1 MTAEEIARL
10 RKEYA
15 LSSLNEDD
23 VAASPIIQFEKW
35 WEDASKSEILEYNAM
50 TIASTGQDGMP
61 EARTVLLK
69 AFDEKGFVFFTNY
82 NSAKSQ
88 QLDFNANCCLLF
100 FWKELER
107 QVRINGIAEKIS
119 VKESIDYFDSRPDGS
134 KIGAWASPQ
143 SVVVAGK
150 TWLKETFEYYAERF
164 KHGKIPKPPHWGG
177 YRVKPTK
184 IEFWQGRPSRMHD
197 RILYT
202 PVADSAEGQWK
213 TERLAP

>member
-1 MTAEEIARL
+1 MKPEELSQL
-10 RKEYA
+10 RKEYT
-15 LSSLNEDD
+15 LHTLNEED
-23 VAASPIIQFEKW
+23 VADSPFTQFERW
-35 WEDASKSEILEYNAM
+35 WQDAGQSQIDEMNAM
-50 TIASTGQDGMP
+50 TLATSGKDGVAD
-61 EARTVLLK
+61 ARTVLLK

-82 NSAKSQ
+82 NSSKSA
-88 QLDFNANCCLLF
+88 QLDTNASCCLLF

-107 QVRINGIAEKIS
+107 QVRINGVAEKIS
-119 VKESIDYFDSRPDGS
+119 IKESIDYFDSRPEES

-150 TWLKETFEYYAERF
+150 AWLKETYQYYAERF
-164 KHGKIPKPPHWGG
+164 RHGKIPKPPHWGG
-177 YRVKPTK
+177 YRVKPVR

-202 PVADSAEGQWK
+202 EEAPGKWK

>member
-1 MTAEEIARL
+1 MTPGEIAQL
-10 RKEYA
+10 RKDYT
-15 LSSLNEDD
+15 LHTLNEDE
-23 VAASPIIQFEKW
+23 VATSPIVQFERW
-35 WEDASKSEILEYNAM
+35 WDDAAKSQIDEMNAM
-50 TIASTGQDGMP
+50 VLATTGSDSMP
-61 EARTVLLK
+61 DARTLLLK
-69 AFDEKGFVFFTNY
+69 AFDERGFVFFTNY
-82 NSAKSQ
+82 NSVKSK

-119 VKESIDYFDSRPDGS
+119 MKESIDYFDSRPNGS

-143 SVVVAGK
+143 SMVVAGK
-150 TWLKETFEYYAERF
+150 AWLKETYEYYLERF

-177 YRVKPTK
+177 YRVKPIK
-184 IEFWQGRPSRMHD
+184 MEFWQGRPSRMHD

-202 PVADSAEGQWK
+202 EISPGNWK

>member
-10 RKEYA
+10 RKDYA
-15 LSSLNEDD
+15 LNSLNEDE
-23 VAASPIIQFEKW
+23 VADSPIIQFEKW
-35 WEDASKSEILEYNAM
+35 WDDASKSEILEYNAM
-50 TIASTGQDGMP
+50 TLASTGQDGMP

-107 QVRINGIAEKIS
+107 QVRVNGTAERITM
-119 VKESIDYFDSRPDGS
+119 KESIDYFDSRPDGS

-143 SVVVAGK
+143 SMVVAGK
-150 TWLKETFEYYAERF
+150 AWLKETFEYYAERF
-164 KHGKIPKPPHWGG
+164 KHGQIPKPPHWGG

-202 PVADSAEGQWK
+202 PEGEGWK
-213 TERLAP
+213 RERLAP